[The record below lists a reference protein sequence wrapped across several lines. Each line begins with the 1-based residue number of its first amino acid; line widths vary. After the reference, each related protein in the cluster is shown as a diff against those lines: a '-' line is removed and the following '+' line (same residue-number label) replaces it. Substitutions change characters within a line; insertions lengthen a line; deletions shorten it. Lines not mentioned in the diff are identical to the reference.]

1 MKGDASRSGPDR
13 QELDADR
20 ISPDLPLP
28 RALRR
33 VGRSRAASHRSPLP
47 IVLALVGFY
56 PPAYRAGGPP
66 RTVPRIVDELSD
78 EFQFLV
84 ITRDS
89 DLGISTRLAGIVA
102 NRWVSYGGARC
113 LYLST
118 RRRLMGGLIAS
129 VRRSQHDTLYL
140 NSLFSI
146 EFSLIPLLLRQICFV
161 PRRGLV
167 IAPRGEMDESAL
179 AIKRRRKR
187 LYLWFVQRL
196 RLLDDADMAR
206 RQQGRGPVHRPPVW
220 HADPSGDRRR
230 HSDAAQHG
238 REPDSKTGRNA

>member
-1 MKGDASRSGPDR
+1 MRRHRRSAGDLPVRRHAKNSRPPLSPVGANARSEGPVKGDASRSGPDR

-20 ISPDLPLP
+20 ISPDSPLP

-146 EFSLIPLLLRQICFV
+146 EFSLIPLLLRQEFV
-161 PRRGLV
+161 SCRDG
-167 IAPRGEMDESAL
+167 G
-179 AIKRRRKR
+179 
-187 LYLWFVQRL
+187 W
-196 RLLDDADMAR
+196 
-206 RQQGRGPVHRPPVW
+206 
-220 HADPSGDRRR
+220 
-230 HSDAAQHG
+230 
-238 REPDSKTGRNA
+238 